1 VTAWGVVPAR
11 GRLCYCGTCGA
22 VIAFGEKLRRGPA
35 ANAEAARVTLAVQG
49 HLRESARCAKGGTF
63 NGGEITACR
72 CSRSVLVN
80 REDGLYCARC
90 EGLVAP
96 QVAPALKSR
105 GPAGGA
111 S

>member
-1 VTAWGVVPAR
+1 VTAWGVTPAR

-35 ANAEAARVTLAVQG
+35 ANAEAGRVTSAVQS
-49 HLRESARCAKGGTF
+49 HFRESASCSKGSTF
-63 NGGEITACR
+63 NGTEIIACR

-96 QVAPALKSR
+96 EVSVHSKS
-105 GPAGGA
+105 GGAGGTP
-111 S
+111 